1 MKQCTILTIE
11 DEPAISDILR
21 VNLSFAGYDVISS
34 NNVKQAESV
43 IKTVIPGVIILD
55 WMLPGTSGPSFAKR
69 LRNDKRTHNIPI
81 IMLTAKSLE
90 ENKIEG
96 LNAGCDDYVVK
107 PFSPKEL
114 IARVQAVLRRR
125 SPELTKDVVS
135 IFGLSLYP
143 ATRTVLGNKQEITLG
158 PKEFKLLHYLM
169 THTERVHTRA
179 HLLDQVW
186 GDHVFVEERTV
197 DVHVRRLRKALTSTG
212 FHKLIQ
218 TVRGGGYK
226 FISEKTPQSFP

>member
-1 MKQCTILTIE
+1 MEQCTILTIE

-34 NNVKQAESV
+34 NNVIQAESV
-43 IKTVIPGVIILD
+43 IKTIIPGLIILD
-55 WMLPGTSGPSFAKR
+55 WMLPGTSGPTFAKR
-69 LRNDKRTHNIPI
+69 LRNDKRTQNIPL
-81 IMLTAKSLE
+81 IMLTAKALE

-114 IARVQAVLRRR
+114 IARIQALLRRR
-125 SPELTKDVVS
+125 SPELTKDAVS

-143 ATRTVLGNKQEITLG
+143 ATRKVFGNKQEIILG

-218 TVRGGGYK
+218 TVRGCGYK
-226 FISEKTPQSFP
+226 FISEKTNQSFP

>member
-1 MKQCTILTIE
+1 MKQCTILTVE

-21 VNLSFAGYDVISS
+21 VNLSFAGYDVISA
-34 NNVKQAESV
+34 NNVAQAENL
-43 IKTVIPGVIILD
+43 IKTRVPGLIILD
-55 WMLPGTSGPSFAKR
+55 WMLPGTSGPTFAK
-69 LRNDKRTHNIPI
+69 LVRNDKRTQNIPI

-96 LNAGCDDYVVK
+96 LNAGCDDYIVK

-125 SPELTKDVVS
+125 SPELTKHVVS
-135 IFGLSLYP
+135 IFGLSLCP
-143 ATRTVLGNKQEITLG
+143 ATRTVLGNEEKITLG

-186 GDHVFVEERTV
+186 GDNVFVEERTI
-197 DVHVRRLRKALTSTG
+197 DVHIRRLRKALTSTG

-218 TVRGGGYK
+218 TVRGVGYK
-226 FISEKTPQSFP
+226 FIGEQNNQPFP

>member
-1 MKQCTILTIE
+1 MEQCTILTIE

-21 VNLSFAGYDVISS
+21 VNLNFAGYDVISS
-34 NNVKQAESV
+34 NNVTQAESV
-43 IKTVIPGVIILD
+43 IRTIIPGLIILD
-55 WMLPGTSGPSFAKR
+55 WMLPGTSGPTFAKR
-69 LRNDKRTHNIPI
+69 LRNDKRTQNIPL

-114 IARVQAVLRRR
+114 IARIQALLRRR
-125 SPELTKDVVS
+125 SPELTKDAVK

-143 ATRTVLGNKQEITLG
+143 ATRKVFGNKQEITLG

-169 THTERVHTRA
+169 THTERVHTRD

-186 GDHVFVEERTV
+186 GNHVFVEERTV

-226 FISEKTPQSFP
+226 FISEKANQPFT

>member
-21 VNLSFAGYDVISS
+21 VNLTFAGYDVISS
-34 NNVKQAESV
+34 NNVIQAESV
-43 IKTVIPGVIILD
+43 IKTIIPGLIILD
-55 WMLPGTSGPSFAKR
+55 WMLPGTSGPTFAKR
-69 LRNDKRTHNIPI
+69 LRNDKRTQNIPL

-114 IARVQAVLRRR
+114 IARIQALLRRR
-125 SPELTKDVVS
+125 SPELTKDAVS

-143 ATRTVLGNKQEITLG
+143 ATRKVFGNKQEVTLG

-226 FISEKTPQSFP
+226 FVSEKTNQSFP

>member
-1 MKQCTILTIE
+1 MNQCTILTIE

-34 NNVKQAESV
+34 NNVMQAESV
-43 IKTVIPGVIILD
+43 IKTTIPGLIVLD
-55 WMLPGTSGPSFAKR
+55 WMLPGTSGPTFAKR
-69 LRNDKRTHNIPI
+69 LRNDKRTQNIPL

-114 IARVQAVLRRR
+114 IARIQALLRRR
-125 SPELTKDVVS
+125 SPELTEDAVT

-169 THTERVHTRA
+169 THTERVHSRA

-197 DVHVRRLRKALTSTG
+197 DVHIRRLRKALTSTG

-226 FISEKTPQSFP
+226 FVSEKGN

>member
-1 MKQCTILTIE
+1 MNQCTILTIE

-34 NNVKQAESV
+34 NNVMQAESV
-43 IKTVIPGVIILD
+43 IKTTIPGLIVLD
-55 WMLPGTSGPSFAKR
+55 WMLPGTSGPTFAKR
-69 LRNDKRTHNIPI
+69 LRNDKRTQNIPL

-125 SPELTKDVVS
+125 LPELTKDAVS
-135 IFGLSLYP
+135 ICGLSLYP

-186 GDHVFVEERTV
+186 GNHVFVEERTV
-197 DVHVRRLRKALTSTG
+197 DVHIRRLRKALTSTG

-226 FISEKTPQSFP
+226 FISEKANQSFP